1 MRCCLI
7 TSGTDVAPTQFPVF
21 FFKHISSPL
30 FRSLCSRNFTLHI
43 KRIMTKQCYMAE
55 LCITWE
61 SCVGHVTEAIWNST
75 VNPYQASF
83 LINQLLFFYP
93 FFRTCLLSK
102 YAILY
107 LKSLNTESYIW
118 NLFKYAIV
126 YLICIWKT
134 YLGISSK
141 SEQMYESGERVNEQA
156 CDSVNEWTV
165 WLYFLCKIKN
175 KINECLCDCDYYKKC
190 SFYGNLHLSKWQFAS
205 TFNG

>member
-1 MRCCLI
+1 MSHPRN
-7 TSGTDVAPTQFPVF
+7 FPSF
-21 FFKHISSPL
+21 FFFLHISSPL

-43 KRIMTKQCYMAE
+43 KRIITKQCYMAE

-61 SCVGHVTEAIWNST
+61 SCVWHVTEAIWNST

-83 LINQLLFFYP
+83 LINQLLFFTPSSGLVY
-93 FFRTCLLSK
+93 FLNMQSYIWNL
-102 YAILY
+102 
-107 LKSLNTESYIW
+107 SLNTESYIW
-118 NLFKYAIV
+118 NLSKYAIV

-156 CDSVNEWTV
+156 CDSVNKWTV

-190 SFYGNLHLSKWQFAS
+190 SFNCNLHLSKWQFAS